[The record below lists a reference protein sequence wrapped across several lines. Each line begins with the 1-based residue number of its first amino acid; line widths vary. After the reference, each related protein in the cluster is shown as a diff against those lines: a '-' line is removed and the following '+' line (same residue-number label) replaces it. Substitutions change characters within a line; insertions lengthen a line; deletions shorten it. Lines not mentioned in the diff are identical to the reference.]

1 MKNMYGYNLVPIYTQ
16 EQIRDRVKE
25 LGVEISNKFRDEIPI
40 FIGVLNGSFIF
51 FSGLVER
58 INY

>member
-1 MKNMYGYNLVPIYTQ
+1 MKNMYGFNLVPIYTQ

-51 FSGLVER
+51 
-58 INY
+58 